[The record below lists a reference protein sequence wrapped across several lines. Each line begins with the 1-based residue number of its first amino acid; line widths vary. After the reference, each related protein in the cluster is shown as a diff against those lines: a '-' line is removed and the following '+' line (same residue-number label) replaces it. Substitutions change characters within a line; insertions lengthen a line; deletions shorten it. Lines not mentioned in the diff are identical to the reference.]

1 MNLDQYK
8 SFNWFLHRRYI
19 IFALL
24 IDFCSLSLLSY
35 YCNFNFVNLFNSYN
49 LLFVF
54 IWISLNYIFGRYTSS
69 NLVKSKLFFKHIKI
83 TVLVILISF
92 FIILI
97 NLILGNIIFSE
108 LFYLLRNLIIYSFL
122 TGISHSIHEL
132 IKSSNKKYNWL
143 LVGDAKDKNF
153 IQELLSARN
162 KYEKIDL
169 INIKELEKIENIL
182 IYDGILISDKLDISS
197 QELFNQI
204 LCIQKYDIQFFRIFE
219 WCKSYLNR
227 IPSKYVN
234 DSSQFKKFIFL
245 RKVRFELFLKRLMD
259 IFFSI
264 LILVITSPLILIS
277 MLFIYLE
284 DGGSVLYRQSRSGLN
299 GKLIKISK
307 LRTMSI
313 DAEVKGAQWAKK
325 NDFRITKIG
334 KILRK
339 TRIDELPQL
348 ISVIKGDMSLI
359 GPRPERPEIER
370 DQLHVLRNYNLRYL
384 FKPGLSGWSQV
395 NYPYGASVKDS
406 DIKLSFD
413 LFYLANFS
421 LLLDLI
427 IFFKTIKLVLN
438 AQGSKPR

>member
-1 MNLDQYK
+1 MKLDQYK

-24 IDFCSLSLLSY
+24 IDLISLILLSY
-35 YCNFNFVNLFNSYN
+35 YCNFNFINLFNSYN
-49 LLFVF
+49 LFFVF
-54 IWISLNYIFGRYTSS
+54 IWISLNYILGRYTSS

-83 TVLVILISF
+83 TVLIILISF
-92 FIILI
+92 FIFLI
-97 NLILGNIIFSE
+97 NIILGNIIFSE
-108 LFYLLRNLIIYSFL
+108 LFYLLRNFIMYSFF
-122 TGISHSIHEL
+122 TGINHSIHEL

-143 LVGDAKDKNF
+143 LIGDAKDKNF

-197 QELFNQI
+197 QEIFNQI
-204 LCIQKYDIQFFRIFE
+204 LCIKKYDIQFFRIFE

-234 DSSQFKKFIFL
+234 DSSQFKKILLL
-245 RKVRFELFLKRLMD
+245 RKVRFELFVKRLMD
-259 IFFSI
+259 IVFSI
-264 LILVITSPLILIS
+264 LILLITSPLILFS

-299 GKLIKISK
+299 GKVIKIFK
-307 LRTMSI
+307 LRTMYI

-325 NDFRITKIG
+325 NDYRITKIG

-348 ISVIKGDMSLI
+348 ISVINGDMSLI

-370 DQLHVLRNYNLRYL
+370 DQLHVLINYNLRYL

>member
-1 MNLDQYK
+1 M
-8 SFNWFLHRRYI
+8 I
-19 IFALL
+19 
-24 IDFCSLSLLSY
+24 
-35 YCNFNFVNLFNSYN
+35 
-49 LLFVF
+49 
-54 IWISLNYIFGRYTSS
+54 
-69 NLVKSKLFFKHIKI
+69 
-83 TVLVILISF
+83 
-92 FIILI
+92 
-97 NLILGNIIFSE
+97 
-108 LFYLLRNLIIYSFL
+108 
-122 TGISHSIHEL
+122 
-132 IKSSNKKYNWL
+132 
-143 LVGDAKDKNF
+143 GDAKDKNF

-182 IYDGILISDKLDISS
+182 IYDGILISDKLDISC
-197 QELFNQI
+197 QEIFNQI
-204 LCIQKYDIQFFRIFE
+204 LCIKKYDIQYFRVFE

-227 IPSKYVN
+227 IPSEYVD
-234 DSSQFKKFIFL
+234 DSSQFKKILLL
-245 RKVRFELFLKRLMD
+245 RKVRYELFVKRLMD

-264 LILVITSPLILIS
+264 LILLITFPLILFS

-299 GKLIKISK
+299 GKLIKIFK

-325 NDFRITKIG
+325 NDYRITKIG

-348 ISVIKGDMSLI
+348 ISVINGDMSLI